1 MKIIISGGGTGGHIY
16 PAIAIA
22 NAVKQAVPNAQILFV
37 GAEGKMEM
45 EKVPKAGYDIIGL
58 PITGIDRSLSLKNLG
73 FPFRLLKSLWKARSV
88 IKNFQPDI
96 AIGVGGFASGPLLF
110 MANKA
115 GVPILIQEQ
124 NSFAGITNKLLA
136 KKAEKICVAYHG
148 MEKFF
153 PVHKIVFTGNPVRN
167 DILDVSA
174 KKSEALSYF
183 GLDPALKTLL
193 IIGGSLGAKSIN
205 EAIAAQ
211 LTTILGAGFQ
221 VVWQTGKPYIATA
234 KDIVGNKNG
243 VFVSDF
249 IYPMDLAY
257 AVADVVVS
265 RAGALSV
272 SELCL
277 AAKPAV
283 LVPYP
288 YAAEDHQ
295 TANANNLVTRSAAL
309 LVKDADTKTALV
321 PRALDL
327 LQNTAQQQ
335 SLAKA
340 IATLAMPNAATDIA
354 NMIKQIVSTSK
365 KK

>member
-1 MKIIISGGGTGGHIY
+1 MKVIISGGGTGGHIY

-22 NAVKQAVPNAQILFV
+22 NAVKAMVPKANILFV

-73 FPFRLLKSLWKARSV
+73 FPFRLLKSLWKARRI
-88 IKNFQPDI
+88 IKDFKPDI
-96 AIGVGGFASGPLLF
+96 AIGVGGFASGPLLY
-110 MANKA
+110 MANLA
-115 GVPILIQEQ
+115 GVPLLIQEQ

-148 MEKFF
+148 MERFF
-153 PVHKIVFTGNPVRN
+153 PKDKIVFTGNPVRT
-167 DILDVSA
+167 DILDVQN
-174 KKSEALSYF
+174 KKAEALSYF

-193 IIGGSLGAKSIN
+193 VIGGSLGAKSIN
-205 EAIAAQ
+205 EAIAKDI
-211 LTTILGAGFQ
+211 TTILGAGYQ
-221 VVWQTGKPYIATA
+221 LVWQTGKPFFEQA
-234 KDIVGNKNG
+234 KDLVGNKNG
-243 VFVSDF
+243 VYVSDF

-257 AVADVVVS
+257 AVVDTVIS

-295 TANANNLVTRSAAL
+295 TENAQNLVRQHAAIM
-309 LVKDADTKTALV
+309 VKDSETSRVLVQTALE
-321 PRALDL
+321 L
-327 LQNTAQQQ
+327 LEDKAKQQ
-335 SLAKA
+335 SLSLA
-340 IATLAMPNAATDIA
+340 IATLAMPKAATEIA
-354 NMIKQIVSTSK
+354 NCVYNIVEK
-365 KK
+365 NK